1 MLFPLVI
8 GVAAGVA
15 IQKYLLDDE
24 TCCKKKEKEKKA
36 DGPGE
41 DEKEESAKSSIMDFI
56 NNAKRK
62 HPALGTR
69 RAAAKKLLLKLEG
82 TEEEGNVSRET
93 FDRTK
98 TVVEEYCGLRNLEYD
113 EETKT
118 ICGGEINEEC
128 PETPVLDS
136 AKLDCLTKE
145 ELILI
150 APKLKELFKTEER
163 NGDGK

>member
-8 GVAAGVA
+8 GVATGVA

-24 TCCKKKEKEKKA
+24 TCCKKKEKEKIVSDSGAKEK
-36 DGPGE
+36 GE
-41 DEKEESAKSSIMDFI
+41 SVKSSIMDFI
-56 NNAKRK
+56 NNAKK
-62 HPALGTR
+62 QHPALGTR
-69 RAAAKKLLLKLEG
+69 HASAKKLLLKLEG
-82 TEEEGNVSRET
+82 SEKEISKET
-93 FDRTK
+93 FK
-98 TVVEEYCGLRNLEYD
+98 QAKAVVEEYCGLRKLEYD

-128 PETPVLDS
+128 PEVPVLDS
-136 AKLDCLTKE
+136 AKLDCLAKE

-150 APKLKELFKTEER
+150 APKLKDLFKTGEG